1 MSSNLTLFATK
12 NGSEEMT
19 FNCVKEIHAKP
30 NDDGTYYVE
39 IIMSCED
46 AEKNR
51 LSDCTSQ
58 IPRAMLNIQVL
69 KPDDGKMIDFVV

>member
-1 MSSNLTLFATK
+1 
-12 NGSEEMT
+12 MT
-19 FNCVKEIHAKP
+19 FNCIKEIHAKP

-39 IIMSCED
+39 IIMSCEN
-46 AEKNR
+46 AEKNT

-69 KPDDGKMIDFVV
+69 ESDD

>member
-1 MSSNLTLFATK
+1 MSSNLTLFANK

-19 FNCVKEIHAKP
+19 FNCIKEIHAKP

-46 AEKNR
+46 TEKDR
-51 LSDCTSQ
+51 LTDCTSQ

-69 KPDDGKMIDFVV
+69 ESDDGK